1 MARALIAAQA
11 MDLQQ
16 KEQLADEVFRAQPSL
31 LGSVVVLPQLG
42 VALSK
47 VDFAVEIL
55 FVCFLAMKA
64 SGLAWP
70 VITEDDQDRQLQ
82 RFVAIT
88 HFGDDLNESL
98 RERSMQQYIADH
110 PEKDLLAYVA
120 AETSK
125 WIARKVPEESD
136 KFVMLAIWNLVNCI
150 AFVALPGSKG
160 KTRGGAMERPARIK
174 RST

>member
-1 MARALIAAQA
+1 MAKALIAAQA

-16 KEQLADEVFRAQPSL
+16 KEQLADEVFRAQPNL
-31 LGSVVVLPQLG
+31 LGSVVVLPQIG

-55 FVCFLAMKA
+55 FVCFLAMKE
-64 SGLAWP
+64 SGLTWP

-88 HFGDDLNESL
+88 RFGDDLNDRL

-110 PEKDLLAYVA
+110 PEKELLAYVT

-125 WIARKVPEESD
+125 WMARNVPEESD
-136 KFVMLAIWNLVNCI
+136 KYVMLAIWNLVNCI
-150 AFVALPGSKG
+150 AFVTLPGSKR
-160 KTRGGAMERPARIK
+160 KTRRGQVK
-174 RST
+174 

>member
-1 MARALIAAQA
+1 MDALARALIAAQA
-11 MDLQQ
+11 MNLRQ
-16 KEQLADEVFRAQPSL
+16 KEQLADEVFRAQPNL

-42 VALSK
+42 VELSK

-55 FVCFLAMKA
+55 LVCFLAMKE
-64 SGLAWP
+64 SGLSWP
-70 VITEDDQDRQLQ
+70 VITENDQERQLQ

-98 RERSMQQYIADH
+98 RERSMLQYVADH
-110 PEKDLLAYVA
+110 PEKELLAYMT

-125 WIARKVPEESD
+125 WLTRIVPEESD
-136 KFVMLAIWNLVNCI
+136 KYVMLAIWNLVNCI

-160 KTRGGAMERPARIK
+160 KTRRGQAK
-174 RST
+174 

>member
-1 MARALIAAQA
+1 MARALLAAQA

-16 KEQLADEVFRAQPSL
+16 KEQLADEVFRAQPNL

-55 FVCFLAMKA
+55 FVCFLAMKE

-88 HFGDDLNESL
+88 RFGDNLNDGL
-98 RERSMQQYIADH
+98 GERSMQQYIGDH
-110 PEKDLLAYVA
+110 PEKDLLAYVT
-120 AETSK
+120 AETLK
-125 WIARKVPEESD
+125 WMARNVPEESD

-150 AFVALPGSKG
+150 AFVALPGQSG
-160 KTRGGAMERPARIK
+160 RASRR
-174 RST
+174 RRVV

>member
-1 MARALIAAQA
+1 MSRISPNAMAKALTVAQR

-16 KEQLADEVFRAQPSL
+16 KEQLADEVFRAQPNL

-42 VALSK
+42 VALAK

-55 FVCFLAMKA
+55 FVCYLAMKE
-64 SGLAWP
+64 SGLTWP

-88 HFGDDLNESL
+88 HFGDDLSDSL

-110 PEKDLLAYVA
+110 PEKDLLAYVTV
-120 AETSK
+120 ETSK
-125 WIARKVPEESD
+125 WMARHVPEESD
-136 KFVMLAIWNLVNCI
+136 KYLMLAIWSLVNCI
-150 AFVALPGSKG
+150 AFVALPGSRG
-160 KTRGGAMERPARIK
+160 KTHRGQVK
-174 RST
+174 

>member
-1 MARALIAAQA
+1 MAKALIAAQA

-16 KEQLADEVFRAQPSL
+16 QERLADEVFRAQPNL

-42 VALSK
+42 VARSK

-64 SGLAWP
+64 SGLTWP

-88 HFGDDLNESL
+88 RFGDDLNDRL

-110 PEKDLLAYVA
+110 PEKNLLAYA
-120 AETSK
+120 TAEISK
-125 WIARKVPEESD
+125 WMARNVPEESD
-136 KFVMLAIWNLVNCI
+136 KYVMLAIWNLVNCI

-160 KTRGGAMERPARIK
+160 KNRRGQVK
-174 RST
+174 

>member
-1 MARALIAAQA
+1 MRRALIAIQA
-11 MDLQQ
+11 LDLQQ
-16 KEQLADEVFRAQPSL
+16 KERLADEIFRAQPKL
-31 LGSVVVLPQLG
+31 LGSVIVLPQLG

-55 FVCFLAMKA
+55 FVCFLAMKE
-64 SGLAWP
+64 SGLTWP

-88 HFGDDLNESL
+88 RFGDDLNEDL
-98 RERSMQQYIADH
+98 RERSMQQYITDH
-110 PEKDLLAYVA
+110 PEKNLLAYVT

-125 WIARKVPEESD
+125 WMARNTPEESD
-136 KFVMLAIWNLVNCI
+136 KYVMLAIWNLVNCI

-160 KTRGGAMERPARIK
+160 KTRRGGSGK
-174 RST
+174 

>member
-1 MARALIAAQA
+1 MAKALTVAQR

-16 KEQLADEVFRAQPSL
+16 KEQLADEVFRAQPNL

-55 FVCFLAMKA
+55 FVCYLAMKE
-64 SGLAWP
+64 SGLTWP
-70 VITEDDQDRQLQ
+70 VITEDDQERQLQ

-88 HFGDDLNESL
+88 QFGDDLNDSL

-110 PEKDLLAYVA
+110 PKKDLLAYVTVET
-120 AETSK
+120 AE
-125 WIARKVPEESD
+125 WMARNVPEESD
-136 KFVMLAIWNLVNCI
+136 KYLMLAVWNLVNCI
-150 AFVALPGSKG
+150 AFVALPASIGE
-160 KTRGGAMERPARIK
+160 THRGHVK
-174 RST
+174 

>member
-1 MARALIAAQA
+1 MAKALTVAQR

-16 KEQLADEVFRAQPSL
+16 KEQLADEVFRAQPNL

-55 FVCFLAMKA
+55 FVCYLAMKE
-64 SGLAWP
+64 SGLTWP
-70 VITEDDQDRQLQ
+70 VITENDQDRQLQ

-88 HFGDDLNESL
+88 HFGDDLNDSL

-110 PEKDLLAYVA
+110 PEKDLLAYVTV
-120 AETSK
+120 ETSN
-125 WIARKVPEESD
+125 WMAHNVPEESD
-136 KFVMLAIWNLVNCI
+136 KYVMLAIWNLVNCI
-150 AFVALPGSKG
+150 AFVALPRSRG
-160 KTRGGAMERPARIK
+160 KTHRGQVK
-174 RST
+174 

>member
-1 MARALIAAQA
+1 MAKALIAAQA

-16 KEQLADEVFRAQPSL
+16 QERLADEVFRAQPNL

-42 VALSK
+42 VARSK

-64 SGLAWP
+64 SGLTWP

-88 HFGDDLNESL
+88 RFGDDLNDRL
-98 RERSMQQYIADH
+98 RERSMRQYLADH
-110 PEKDLLAYVA
+110 PEKDLLA
-120 AETSK
+120 T
-125 WIARKVPEESD
+125 
-136 KFVMLAIWNLVNCI
+136 
-150 AFVALPGSKG
+150 
-160 KTRGGAMERPARIK
+160 
-174 RST
+174 